1 MTLKYL
7 PVGKIFNNT
16 IIEMAGGILK
26 GYGEGVPE
34 GVITRY
40 QMTEGILPRG
50 HSRIKLVAQLADMG
64 NCSIH
69 TALVVP
75 TGHRTSRRR

>member
-26 GYGEGVPE
+26 GYGE

-75 TGHRTSRRR
+75 TGHRTSRGR